1 MKEAGMSRS
10 RHEALLAELESIR
23 DVYRLDVRQ
32 FVSFVRERKL
42 LIVEG
47 FRQYGRWLDEEHD
60 GKRYSPATINRKLAA
75 ARSRVRYAFK
85 HSSFADD
92 LRRRYRLEEI
102 LKSVKLK
109 KIDPLVV
116 SPASVLEIAEVR
128 RLVWHTKS
136 PAIRLMTMFLVRTG
150 VHISEML
157 HLRLSD
163 VRPGQGGLAELLIR
177 GKGGRQRII
186 KVKTA
191 FLKQIQECFGGRNL
205 LFEHDG
211 RGYSRI
217 SVTNR
222 IRLESLRILGKEVS
236 PRQLRH
242 TWAAM
247 QIKKGRSVAQVAAA
261 LGHASPGRT
270 AQMYAATGQAATDGA
285 LDLEEVE
292 RGGPPEAS
300 GAGRGTEAERGG
312 GESA

>member
-1 MKEAGMSRS
+1 MKESGMPGS
-10 RHEALLAELESIR
+10 RHEALLAELEGIR

-47 FRQYGRWLDEEHD
+47 FRQYARWLDEEHA

-92 LRRRYRLEEI
+92 LQRRYRLEEI

-116 SPASVLEIAEVR
+116 SPSSVLGISEVR
-128 RLVWHTKS
+128 RLVWHARS

-157 HLRLSD
+157 HLRMAD
-163 VRPGQGGLAELLIR
+163 VTPGSGGLTELLIR
-177 GKGGRQRII
+177 GKGGRQRTI
-186 KVKTA
+186 KVKSD
-191 FLKQIQECFGGRNL
+191 FLKQIQECFGGRKL

-217 SVTNR
+217 SVANR
-222 IRLESLRILGKEVS
+222 IRLESMRILGKEVS

-247 QIKKGRSVAQVAAA
+247 QIKKGRSVTQVAAA
-261 LGHASPGRT
+261 LGHASAGRT
-270 AQMYAATGQAATDGA
+270 AQMYSATGTASTDGA

-292 RGGPPEAS
+292 RGGPAEAS
-300 GAGRGTEAERGG
+300 DPGGSPETGPGSGA
-312 GESA
+312 SA